1 MEDAAHSYMSE
12 ANKDQTITRVV
23 AEYGKRLFSFIRGR
37 VPTNEDAEDIL
48 QEVWY
53 QFSRVIDVQ
62 PIEQVSGWLFRVAR
76 NKVTDNYRKHRP
88 ELLEDQGYSNED
100 GEWTFPE
107 FLLADNHTP
116 ESETLRQMFWEELM
130 DALEDLPASQREVFV
145 WNELEDKTFRE
156 IADRTGDNIK
166 TLISRKRYAV
176 QFLRQRLEQMY
187 AEFLE
192 F

>member
-12 ANKDQTITRVV
+12 TNKDQTITRVV

-88 ELLEDQGYSNED
+88 ELLEDQRYSNED

-145 WNELEDKTFRE
+145 WNELEDQTFRE

-176 QFLRQRLEQMY
+176 QFLRLRLEQMY

>member
-130 DALEDLPASQREVFV
+130 DALEDLPASQSEVFV
-145 WNELEDKTFRE
+145 WNELEDQTFRE

-176 QFLRQRLEQMY
+176 QFLRQRLEQLY

>member
-145 WNELEDKTFRE
+145 WNELEDQTFRE

>member
-12 ANKDQTITRVV
+12 AKRDQTITRVV

-145 WNELEDKTFRE
+145 WNELEDQTFRE

>member
-12 ANKDQTITRVV
+12 TNKDQTITRVV

-145 WNELEDKTFRE
+145 WNELEDQTFRE

>member
-12 ANKDQTITRVV
+12 AKRDQTITRVV

-145 WNELEDKTFRE
+145 WNELEDQTFRE

-166 TLISRKRYAV
+166 TLISRKRYAI